1 MNVLDFFVNS
11 YSYLKN
17 YGMPYWV
24 MTPARRIIRL
34 FAHSCLPKYLVR
46 PTTKSPVNCEGLIV
60 SFTSFPAR
68 IKEVWQVVEC
78 MKRQSML
85 PEKIILWLSKDQ
97 FPDSKSVP
105 QSLWDRVDDL
115 FCIRFVDGDIRSHK
129 KYYYVANEYPNKLIF
144 LIDDDIYYDTDILC
158 RSVREYNKHKKCVVC
173 NYGYHMKFNNKGCLS
188 YSKWEVIEEDRRGL
202 DLFFGSGGGT
212 LFRPSDLYKDLTN
225 IELAL
230 RLTPLADDIWLNTM
244 TLKSRLT
251 KIMLSHGPILTIDIE
266 KNITLSSVNNCC
278 GRNDE
283 QILAVRQYY
292 GDVFNSPQD
301 SDNLLVNND

>member
-34 FAHSCLPKYLVR
+34 LAHSCLPKYLVR

-97 FPDSKSVP
+97 FPDTSSVP

-144 LIDDDIYYDTDILC
+144 LIDDDIYYDTDILS
-158 RSVREYNKHKKCVVC
+158 RSVREFNKYEKCVVC
-173 NYGYHMKFNNKGCLS
+173 NYGYHIKYDVNNSVCRYNTWQHCYERSESEK
-188 YSKWEVIEEDRRGL
+188 
-202 DLFFGSGGGT
+202 LFFGSGGGT
-212 LFRPSDLYKDLTN
+212 LFKPSLMYKDLTN
-225 IELAL
+225 IDVARKLA
-230 RLTPLADDIWLNTM
+230 PLADDIWLNAM
-244 TLKSRLT
+244 AKKAGLKIVLL
-251 KIMLSHGPILTIDIE
+251 KNGQILPIHNE
-266 KNITLSSVNNCC
+266 ENITLSSVNV
-278 GRNDE
+278 GESQNDI
-283 QILAVRQYY
+283 QLKAVLNYY
-292 GDVFNSPQD
+292 
-301 SDNLLVNND
+301 NLH